1 MTTWLHRIVVNACF
15 DRLRRVKPTGQL
27 PERDLSDGR
36 DDHGQAETRL
46 DLRQALARL
55 PEAQR
60 QALVL
65 VDMHAVPVAEAA
77 ALLGV
82 PEGTIKS
89 RCFRG
94 RATLATMLTRS
105 GEARAPMEPAPPA

>member
-1 MTTWLHRIVVNACF
+1 
-15 DRLRRVKPTGQL
+15 
-27 PERDLSDGR
+27 
-36 DDHGQAETRL
+36 
-46 DLRQALARL
+46 
-55 PEAQR
+55 
-60 QALVL
+60 
-65 VDMHAVPVAEAA
+65 MHAVPVAEAA